1 MELVMS
7 LRMKV
12 VYLDNVW
19 CILHE
24 VSDVDVIL
32 DPGVIDD
39 AGVRLRHGLRLE
51 CSRADQD
58 CGELEGVDAV
68 VDVSGHVSRVAE
80 GVLGGGCGRVTLEH
94 HPGAPLLAVVPP
106 AVAHAAPAVLDH
118 DVPTLIHLGSRLC
131 RAQTL
136 KPYVVKKD
144 QHKSFSS

>member
-1 MELVMS
+1 MS

-68 VDVSGHVSRVAE
+68 VDVSGHVSREAE
-80 GVLGGGCGRVTLEH
+80 GVPGGLN
-94 HPGAPLLAVVPP
+94 
-106 AVAHAAPAVLDH
+106 
-118 DVPTLIHLGSRLC
+118 S
-131 RAQTL
+131 
-136 KPYVVKKD
+136 
-144 QHKSFSS
+144 